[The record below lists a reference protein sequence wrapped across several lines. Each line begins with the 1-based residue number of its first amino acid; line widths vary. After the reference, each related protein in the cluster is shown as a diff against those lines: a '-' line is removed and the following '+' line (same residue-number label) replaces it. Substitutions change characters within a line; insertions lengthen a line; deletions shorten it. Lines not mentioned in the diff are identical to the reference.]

1 MFTGIIKKTAKIQQS
16 EHRDGSLF
24 LSIEKP
30 SDWNIEPGASIA
42 TNGVCLTVRDVFDD
56 YYTTELMSATLE
68 QTTFGKNVP
77 SIVNVEP
84 SLSVGQL
91 MDGHIVMGH
100 VDSVGKITNI
110 DTGDRSW
117 KITVEFPIGDT
128 HLVVDKGSV
137 NLNGVSLT
145 VAECTSNTLSVN
157 LVDYTINHTTF
168 KNTNVGDAINIEY
181 DIVGKYITK
190 QHYGNN

>member
-1 MFTGIIKKTAKIQQS
+1 MFTGIIKTTAKIINS
-16 EHRDGSLF
+16 EMHDDSLF

-68 QTTFGKNVP
+68 QTTFGKHVP
-77 SIVNVEP
+77 NIVNVEP

-137 NLNGVSLT
+137 TLNGVSLT
-145 VAECTSNTLSVN
+145 VAECTDNTLSVN
-157 LVDYTINHTTF
+157 LVDYTINHTAF
-168 KNTNVGDAINIEY
+168 KKSKVGDTINIEY